1 MSLLASG
8 STIPSISEINTALPE
23 ELVMAFFE
31 VVALQD
37 NADSP
42 QDHLSLLLD
51 SSSTKPLKVSYEV

>member
-1 MSLLASG
+1 MSLLASE

-42 QDHLSLLLD
+42 QDHLSLLPD
-51 SSSTKPLKVSYEV
+51 V